1 MKEINNYPS
10 EHTSAKKARQ
20 PIADVEKV
28 LGVWVEAQ
36 TSHHVPLA
44 KASSR
49 ARPELACS
57 VKAERG
63 GMQKRSLQ
71 PAEARSLRLKE
82 RSRLHNVSVRSKAP
96 GYPGQVREFLTAA
109 ALNNRSAVQADSPAS
124 EQGAIRDLHSRGG
137 ESVPGF
143 RASEDRP
150 TLPLGAHAAGDVELK
165 PVLTGCSESPR
176 PSGIISPDSACAL

>member
-82 RSRLHNVSVRSKAP
+82 RSRLHNVSVRSEAP
-96 GYPGQVREFLTAA
+96 SYPGQVREFLRAA
-109 ALNNRSAVQADSPAS
+109 ALNNRSAVQAGRQPSIGTRCHPGLAQLGRRVRAWVPSFRGQADSPAR
-124 EQGAIRDLHSRGG
+124 GSR
-137 ESVPGF
+137 
-143 RASEDRP
+143 
-150 TLPLGAHAAGDVELK
+150 
-165 PVLTGCSESPR
+165 
-176 PSGIISPDSACAL
+176 SG